1 MADVSRLVLTH
12 PALGTTGGAGLHA
25 SIEAIY
31 AKIGNNI
38 STRILTAVGLANAA
52 TATVEHSMKT
62 AFGEFRY
69 DLYLYNTATLA
80 LTRVTSATSPSL
92 SQFTIIANVTNPTT
106 HIDITNNSGA
116 TRDLALVLIVDPLFL
131 KEGDIKDVDITTTPP
146 GDGEALVWDSAG
158 SKFKPGASGDASFKV
173 QSVATDGTIVVK
185 GGYLIGDD
193 GIEYATYDGAGTAS
207 TDYGTDLSFDL
218 DTLVLSPVNST
229 TYYLYVDKTLLSA
242 SVTLSDNGR
251 QLIGIT
257 GSHFVA
263 VTTVPKVMLLDRYIP
278 IGFVR
283 YATAAWS
290 ATIFGTLAFRRHQ
303 SSSTA
308 VINYILESD
317 FENGATSGWATYLD
331 AAGVVPVDGTAG
343 SPVSTFASSS
353 SSPLRGTHSGL
364 FTKGAAN
371 RQGEGFSVDFTI
383 ATADKSLPLVISW
396 EGLASANYTGSS
408 GTEFMSVYV
417 YDVTNATLIYPAS
430 TVVAQGS
437 SKGKSFFVASTSTS
451 YRLIFHVAGTG
462 TSAWT
467 YQIDSVSVGPQSL
480 GVGTANPD
488 SAVTTNTPAG
498 FGSTNTRIRRFTLAN
513 GTTVGTGITY
523 ADTAANGASF
533 TINRDGIY
541 SITWNDSSSI
551 ADNLGLSV
559 NSTQLTTDIRS
570 ITNAHTLAV
579 ASNQIA
585 GSGVAEVTYVGRF
598 VVGDVIR
605 PHSSDGALN
614 GASAYSKFTITQLSI
629 GGTNQ
634 INADRAVEEFASNS
648 STTTTA
654 DTTSFV
660 YGPAGSPSI
669 LGTTSLSGIG
679 PLGVR
684 KRLRFQTS
692 ILSTDVFII
701 EFQKS
706 TTQPWFEVGSGTEGF
721 YNYIDKLHVDVS
733 QSYGIGLDISSIS
746 GTDIDMNLGRYPAA
760 RGTATYGDGS
770 VAWDNAI
777 LSTAR
782 IRVRKIAGGANVGFP
797 VSSANI
803 VGRIDGLAPGAGMVG
818 EKQEVSLVSTT
829 VATPTENTIYDTTGT
844 LPLTP
849 GVWSI
854 TAKVNMQADSTS
866 VGNNRIPWLMA
877 ILRDGANNI
886 ITQAGFNHI
895 DAVTVATPG
904 FVGTLNLNAYVS
916 IAATT
921 SYKVSLKWRNASG
934 GTITVSS
941 FSALDDSAAGAYYGE
956 QYIRAVRIA

>member
-62 AFGEFRY
+62 AFEEFRY
-69 DLYLYNTATLA
+69 DLYLYNTVTLA

-146 GDGEALVWDSAG
+146 GDGEALVWNSAG

-263 VTTVPKVMLLDRYIP
+263 VTTAPKVMLLDRYIP

-303 SSSTA
+303 STSAA

-371 RQGEGFSVDFTI
+371 RQGEGFSCAFTI
-383 ATADKSLPLVISW
+383 AAADKSLPLSISW
-396 EGLASANYTGSS
+396 EGLASAAYTGST
-408 GTEFMSVYV
+408 GTEYMSVYV
-417 YDVTNATLIYPAS
+417 YDVTNSVLITPSS
-430 TVVAQGS
+430 TIVAQGS
-437 SKGKSFFVASTSTS
+437 SKGKCFFLASTSTS
-451 YRLIFHVAGTG
+451 YRLIFHVAGAG

-467 YQIDSVSVGPQSL
+467 YQIDSVSVGPQTFLSGFAGQDRKL
-480 GVGTANPD
+480 E
-488 SAVTTNTPAG
+488 AG
-498 FGSTNTRIRRFTLAN
+498 FTPNNFGTVSDQKIYFSRVGDMMHVSGVFT
-513 GTTVGTGITY
+513 V
-523 ADTAANGASF
+523 
-533 TINRDGIY
+533 
-541 SITWNDSSSI
+541 
-551 ADNLGLSV
+551 
-559 NSTQLTTDIRS
+559 
-570 ITNAHTLAV
+570 
-579 ASNQIA
+579 
-585 GSGVAEVTYVGRF
+585 GSGVASPASISLPTGLVIDSTKFAAATNTQLVGRWDLISSSTINIYFAGNNGIIFYDGSDTAKVYFAYQTISGAF
-598 VVGDVIR
+598 VKNNGNSVFSAVPLAISFSVPIVGW
-605 PHSSDGALN
+605 SSNVTL
-614 GASAYSKFTITQLSI
+614 
-629 GGTNQ
+629 
-634 INADRAVEEFASNS
+634 ADRALEEYASLAGTWDAS
-648 STTTTA
+648 DTTA
-654 DTTSFV
+654 SGTVS
-660 YGPAGSPSI
+660 GPAGSVMGGALAAARTKRIVWQNPRQATDNIFVEIDQLATGTWQQVPISGFADSPSSVNDF
-669 LGTTSLSGIG
+669 GVACKPVSG
-679 PLGVR
+679 
-684 KRLRFQTS
+684 QAS
-692 ILSTDVFII
+692 QTDVVF
-701 EFQKS
+701 S
-706 TTQPWFEVGSGTEGF
+706 
-721 YNYIDKLHVDVS
+721 
-733 QSYGIGLDISSIS
+733 
-746 GTDIDMNLGRYPAA
+746 RY
-760 RGTATYGDGS
+760 RTTATT
-770 VAWDNAI
+770 AWD
-777 LSTAR
+777 STAR
-782 IRVRKIAGGANVGFP
+782 WRVRKVSGGTVGFP
-797 VSSANI
+797 VSSTNI
-803 VGRIDGLAPGAGMVG
+803 VGRTDGLAPSAGYVG
-818 EKQEVSLVSTT
+818 EILT
-829 VATPTENTIYDTTGT
+829 ATPAGISQNSPTNGTFYDDSGT
-844 LPLTP
+844 LTLTP
-849 GVWSI
+849 GNWLLYSGMSVQISNPGSI
-854 TAKVNMQADSTS
+854 SGSIVPLLTAAIRTGSTTLQKAYASAGQVNGVVTSASVTLILPANISTS
-866 VGNNRIPWLMA
+866 TTYKLSILWEPNSGSPTVG
-877 ILRDGANNI
+877 
-886 ITQAGFNHI
+886 
-895 DAVTVATPG
+895 
-904 FVGTLNLNAYVS
+904 S
-916 IAATT
+916 IA
-921 SYKVSLKWRNASG
+921 L
-934 GTITVSS
+934 
-941 FSALDDSAAGAYYGE
+941 LAAGSFFY
-956 QYIRAVRIA
+956 AVRIA